1 MIQRL
6 LCCSY
11 IVLYA
16 TVCLAASPLKAPTK
30 STALAGKEGTKKER
44 GVITLFNGKDLTGWE
59 GSSEY
64 WSVHDG
70 GIVAKSTKNI
80 PQNELLWSATEVKDF
95 YLALDVRLTPQNRHG
110 GIQFRSKP
118 DKGQSRAI
126 GYQADMGQVAEHG
139 NLWGRLYDEGGR
151 GKLDWNTHGAKVVK
165 PGEWNRYEILAV
177 GHRIW
182 TAVNGTLC
190 TAIEDPSGKLSGR
203 IGLTIA
209 QGPAK
214 TVQYRILAFSHDPA
228 VTLAGLNETQLIAK
242 LRKPGTNELVNADDF
257 AAARK
262 AVAAFRIPEGLSI
275 DVYAAKPQLTNPVA
289 ICLDEQGRVYVAED
303 HRFLAGTPENRSHNF
318 MLEDDLQ
325 ITTLEDRLTMQKK
338 WAGKFDKGF
347 DWFTQKSDIVRRLE
361 DTDGDGRADESHVFA
376 DGFDGP
382 LDGLG
387 SGLIA
392 RDGKVWYTCIPNLWL
407 LEDKNG
413 DGKAEHKESLLR
425 GFGVNAAFYGHDLH
439 GLVWGVDGRLY
450 FSVGDRGAH
459 VVTKEGTTISNPRRG
474 AVYRCN
480 PDGTELERIHQGLRN
495 PQELAIDQYG
505 NVFADDNNCDKGDHS
520 RLVYVV
526 PGGDSGWNM
535 AYQTVAEPY
544 LTGPWHAEGMWQLE
558 HDLQPAFIVPPVGKI
573 GAGPSGFVFSSG
585 TSLPPRYR
593 NHFFY
598 CNFTGNGGVES
609 FAVKEQG
616 AGFTIADHHDFCKP
630 IQASDVDFGYD
641 GKMYIADYP
650 TSPWKRDTSGGRIY
664 TIFDKTRLSE
674 PVIAETR
681 TLFQKGFRHRTTKE
695 LASLLHHDDM
705 RVRLRAQ
712 FALAERGNASAE
724 VFAGIAL
731 RDDNQL
737 ARLHAIWGL
746 GQIGRLVPKRLAPVL
761 ALLQDKDSEIRA
773 QSARVLGDAH
783 YEPAASAIVNLLA
796 DETPRVRFFA
806 ALALAALRSRDAVD
820 PVIVMLRDNDGKDR
834 YLSHAGV
841 VALQQ
846 IGDRERV
853 QQWAGDKSAAVRMAV
868 LLVQRRWSD
877 PRIAQ
882 FLDDARLEIITEAA
896 RAINDLP
903 LTMGREQLA
912 SLAERFKNASGVN
925 VVPLMRRIINA
936 NLQLGGRPQ
945 VEAVIGIAASVNQ
958 QAIIRAEA
966 VAALSVWQG
975 PTKRDRVTGFWQPI
989 AARDMS
995 TVRDVVQNSASKLLA
1010 TATADLL
1017 VDVTKLLTAF
1027 DIKTDDRVFAAW
1039 VADAN
1044 RSSDVRIAAL
1054 HLLENR
1060 KYGKLEEIIDTLLVT
1075 DSAELRAE
1083 ARDLLASRDEARA
1096 TSIFSKLLDDRNSEI
1111 TEKQRAIASLARL
1124 KSPAAGQTLDDWAGR
1139 LRQGKAPASLQLDLI
1154 EAFTAS
1160 PNASRQAAMGQ
1171 FSASADESDPLA
1183 AYRVALTG
1191 GNAKSGRDIFV
1202 GHVAAQCI
1210 RCHKVHE
1217 HGGTAGPDLS
1227 KVASPER
1234 KLDRRHFLESI
1245 VLPNAKIAKDF
1256 GTVTI
1261 VLDSGKLVAG
1271 TIKAEDAATLTL
1283 VTPENRTI
1291 RIDRENIDEQSA
1303 SISAMPE
1310 MTKALTL
1317 REIRDLVEYLST
1329 LGKKDVRIKRIRAR
1343 HDPGKENIAVET
1355 AATPDKI
1362 NFNRDIRPIL
1372 SSKCFAC
1379 HGPDAKHVKG
1389 DLRLDLRESATN
1401 SDAIVPG
1408 KPAASEL
1415 VRRIRSDDAN
1425 ERMPPEDTH
1434 KSLSDDE
1441 KDLLA
1446 SWIADGA
1453 KYERHWAFVSPASPN
1468 VPAIANTDVVIR
1480 NSIDAFVAD
1489 RLKREGLSMSPE
1501 ADRTTLIR
1509 RVTLDL
1515 TGLPP
1520 TIAEVDAFL
1529 ADKSEQAYERVID
1542 RLLSSPRYAER
1553 MTMNW
1558 LDVARYADTHGYNN
1572 DGEHTQWPWRDWV
1585 IHAFDTNM
1593 PYDQFIVD
1601 QVAGDLRD
1609 KPTPQQRL
1617 ATAFGRNHVISS
1629 EGGIIQ
1635 EEYRVEYVA
1644 DRVHTTA
1651 TAFLGLS
1658 MQCARCHDHKFD
1670 PITQRD
1676 YYSFFAFFNNV
1687 PETTLGY
1694 GGKVVVAAPSARISS
1709 PLHLASLERLD
1720 QQIAAVKQR
1729 RRAHETTIE
1738 KPLTLWLREMKAAGN
1753 AELLDGLL
1761 AHISLDEGTGATARD
1776 SVETNRVG
1784 KIIGNANWT
1793 DGKLG
1798 NSLTFDGKT
1807 HVDFGQLFD
1816 VEHDQPFSISAWIYP
1831 TSSKPITVLSKM
1843 DDIAAYRGFDL
1854 IIEQGRP
1861 AVHLVHHFPDNYIKT
1876 ITKTPVKLNAWHHVV
1891 ATYDGSS
1898 RAAGVKIYVDGKLA
1912 PLVATSDTLR
1922 GTIATEKPVHVG
1934 RRSASVPFQGKIDEV
1949 RLYANRL
1956 KDEEVQQLLA
1966 GLAGLSKLFASENH
1980 TLAER
1985 EQLRSFYLNNIDKT
1999 YREFNREFAT
2009 IEDQRHRMNS
2019 TIPPTMVM
2027 EEMNPPRQA
2036 YILNRGE
2043 YDKRGEA
2050 VSPSVPASLHPLPK
2064 GVPVNRLGLAKWLV
2078 EPANPLTARVAVN
2091 RFWQLYFGTGI
2102 VETVEDFGSQ
2112 GSWPTHP
2119 ELLDWLA
2126 TEFTASDW
2134 DVKAMQKLIVMSAT
2148 YRQSSD
2154 VTPALLDRDPKNR
2167 LLARGAR
2174 FRLPAEMIRDNALA
2188 ISGLLAERLGGPS
2201 VKPYQPAGLWR
2212 DVSVS
2217 RSVVYKQGQ
2226 GENLYRRSMYTFW
2239 KRTCPPPALST
2250 FDAPDRENCLIR
2262 RARTNTP
2269 LQALVLMNDPTYV
2282 EAARVLAER
2291 VMLEGGDS
2299 LESKLDYLFRRALAR
2314 RCQKA
2319 EQAALSSLLD
2329 DARKYFQA
2337 EPAKAKSLLST
2348 GAATH
2353 NADLGE
2359 TELAAWASVASVIL
2373 SLDETINKE

>member
-1 MIQRL
+1 MNHFLPAIFRISGAVLIVGGL
-6 LCCSY
+6 LFGCD
-11 IVLYA
+11 LYA
-16 TVCLAASPLKAPTK
+16 QPAAVSPF
-30 STALAGKEGTKKER
+30 
-44 GVITLFNGKDLTGWE
+44 FNGKDLTGWQ
-59 GSSEY
+59 GNREY
-64 WSVHDG
+64 WSVNDG
-70 GIVAKSTKNI
+70 VIVAKSTQQTL
-80 PQNELLWSATEVKDF
+80 QNELLWSTMEVKNF
-95 YLALDVRLTPQNRHG
+95 YLAIDVRLTPYNRNG

-118 DKGQSRAI
+118 NSDRSGGI
-126 GYQADMGQVAEHG
+126 GYQADMGHIAGHG
-139 NLWGRLYDEGGR
+139 NLWGRLYDVGGR
-151 GKLDWNTHGAKVVK
+151 GKLDWNTHGVKVVK

-182 TAVNGTLC
+182 TSVNGTLC
-190 TAIEDPSGKLSGR
+190 TAIEDPAGKISGQ
-203 IGLTIA
+203 IGLELN
-209 QGPAK
+209 QGLAK
-214 TVQYRILAFSHDPA
+214 TVQYRILEFSRDPK
-228 VTLAGLNETQLIAK
+228 VTLAGFDEAGLIAK
-242 LRKPGTNELVNADDF
+242 LRKPGTNELVNDF
-257 AAARK
+257 AAAQK
-262 AVAAFRIPEGLSI
+262 AASAVRIPKGLSI
-275 DVYAAKPQLTNPVA
+275 AVYAAKPQLTNPVA
-289 ICLDEQGRVYVAED
+289 LCLDEQGRVYVAED
-303 HRFLAGTPENRSHNF
+303 HRFLEGTPENRTHGF

-325 ITTLEDRLTMQKK
+325 VTTLEDRLAMQKK
-338 WAGKFDKGF
+338 WAGKFDKGI
-347 DWFTQKSDIVRRLE
+347 DWFTQKSDIVRQLE
-361 DTDGDGRADESHVFA
+361 DNDGDGRADVSRVFA

-407 LEDKNG
+407 LEDEDG
-413 DGKAEHKESLLR
+413 DGKAEKKESLLT

-439 GLVWGVDGRLY
+439 GLVWGVDGKLY

-505 NVFADDNNCDKGDHS
+505 NIFADDNNCDKGDHS

-535 AYQTVAEPY
+535 AYQTIAKPY
-544 LTGPWHAEGMWQLE
+544 LTGPWHAEGMWHLK
-558 HDLQPAFIVPPVGKI
+558 HDLQPAFILPAVGKL
-573 GAGPSGFVFSSG
+573 GAGPSGFVFTSG
-585 TSLPPRYR
+585 TSLPTRYR

-598 CNFTGNGGVES
+598 CNYEGNIGGVEA
-609 FAVKEQG
+609 FAVKQQG
-616 AGFTIADHHDFCKP
+616 ASFVISDHHDFCKP
-630 IQASDVDFGYD
+630 INASDVDFGYD

-650 TSPWKRDTSGGRIY
+650 TSPWDRELSGGRIY
-664 TIFDKTRLSE
+664 TIVDKTRQSE
-674 PVIAETR
+674 PLIAETR
-681 TLFQKGFRHRTTKE
+681 FLFQKGFGHRTIEE
-695 LASLLHHDDM
+695 LASLLHHEDM

-712 FALAERGNASAE
+712 FALAERGSVSAPILIE
-724 VFAGIAL
+724 MAL
-731 RDDNQL
+731 RDDSQL

-746 GQIGRLVPKRLAPVL
+746 GQIERTAPTSNHLAAVV
-761 ALLQDKDSEIRA
+761 ALLKDQDSEVRA

-783 YEPAASAIVNLLA
+783 YKPAASAIAKLLA
-796 DETPRVRFFA
+796 DEIPRVRFFA
-806 ALALAALRSRDAVD
+806 ALATGALQSRDAGD
-820 PVIVMLRDNDGKDR
+820 LVISMLRENDGKDR
-834 YLSHAGV
+834 YLTHAGV
-841 VALQQ
+841 VALER
-846 IGDRERV
+846 IGDREFV
-853 QQWAGDKSAAVRMAV
+853 QQRATDDSAAVRMAV

-877 PRIAQ
+877 PRIVQ
-882 FLDDARLEIITEAA
+882 FLDDAQLEIVTEAA

-903 LTMGREQLA
+903 LTTGREKLA
-912 SLAERFKNASGVN
+912 NLAGRFITTSSEN

-936 NLQLGGRPQ
+936 NLQLGGPTNA
-945 VEAVIGIAASVNQ
+945 EAVIGIATSTKQPMVV
-958 QAIIRAEA
+958 RTEA
-966 VAALSVWQG
+966 VSALSVWHG
-975 PTKRDRVTGFWQPI
+975 PTKRDRVTGLWEPI
-989 AARDMS
+989 AARDPF
-995 TVRDVVQNSASKLLA
+995 TIRDVVQNSASKLISTAPKNLLA
-1010 TATADLL
+1010 
-1017 VDVTKLLTAF
+1017 DVTKLLTVL
-1027 DIKTDDRVFAAW
+1027 DVKTDDQAFAGW
-1039 VADAN
+1039 VADTN
-1044 RSSDVRIAAL
+1044 RSSDIRIAAL
-1054 HLLENR
+1054 RLLENR
-1060 KYGKLEEIIDTLLVT
+1060 KYGKLEQIIDTLLVS

-1083 ARDLLASRDEARA
+1083 ARDLLASRDQDRA
-1096 TSIFSKLLDDRNSEI
+1096 TSIFSKLLDDQTSEV

-1124 KSPAAGQTLDDWAGR
+1124 KSPAAADTLDNWAER
-1139 LRQGKAPASLQLDLI
+1139 LGQGNAPAWLQLELF
-1154 EAFTAS
+1154 EAFTAV
-1160 PNASRQAAMGQ
+1160 PNATRKEAMRR
-1171 FSASADESDPLA
+1171 FNASADESDPLA
-1183 AYRVALTG
+1183 AYQVALTG

-1202 GHVAAQCI
+1202 GHAKAQCI
-1210 RCHKVHE
+1210 RCHKIDDS
-1217 HGGTAGPDLS
+1217 GGTAGPDLS
-1227 KVASPER
+1227 KVARSQQE
-1234 KLDRRHFLESI
+1234 LDRRHYLESI
-1245 VLPNAKIAKDF
+1245 VLPNAKIAKGF
-1256 GTVTI
+1256 GSVMIALDNGKVVT
-1261 VLDSGKLVAG
+1261 GKILSENE
-1271 TIKAEDAATLTL
+1271 KKLTL
-1283 VTPENRTI
+1283 VTPNNGTI
-1291 RIDRENIDEQSA
+1291 RIDRDNIEDRA
-1303 SISAMPE
+1303 AKISAMPE
-1310 MTKALTL
+1310 MSKDLTL

-1329 LGKKDVRIKRIRAR
+1329 LGKKDVRINRTRAR
-1343 HDPGKENIAVET
+1343 HDLGNGNIAVET
-1355 AATPDKI
+1355 TATPDKI

-1379 HGPDAKHVKG
+1379 HGPDAKHAKG
-1389 DLRLDLRESATN
+1389 DLRLDLRENATS

-1415 VRRIRSDDAN
+1415 VRRIRSDDAD
-1425 ERMPPEDTH
+1425 ERMPPDDTH

-1446 SWIADGA
+1446 SWIANGA
-1453 KYERHWAFVSPASPN
+1453 KYERHWSFVSPVSPDI
-1468 VPAIANTDVVIR
+1468 PTISNTDVVIR

-1529 ADKSEQAYERVID
+1529 ADKSEQAYERVVD

-1553 MTMNW
+1553 MAMNW

-1585 IHAFDTNM
+1585 INAFATNM
-1593 PYDQFIVD
+1593 PYDQFIID
-1601 QVAGDLRD
+1601 QVAGDLID
-1609 KPTPQQRL
+1609 NPTPQQRL

-1687 PETTLGY
+1687 PETTLAY
-1694 GGKVVVAAPSARISS
+1694 GGKVTAAVPSARIAS
-1709 PLHLASLERLD
+1709 PFHKASLERLD
-1720 QQIAAVKQR
+1720 QQITLVKKR
-1729 RRAHETTIE
+1729 RQEHETTVD
-1738 KPLTLWLREMKAAGN
+1738 KLLTLWLREMKAADN
-1753 AELLDGLL
+1753 DAELLGGLL
-1761 AHISLDEGTGATARD
+1761 AHISLDETTGVTAQD
-1776 SVETNRVG
+1776 SVETSRVG
-1784 KIIGNANWT
+1784 KVIGNANWT

-1798 NSLTFDGKT
+1798 NALTFDGKT
-1807 HVDFGQLFD
+1807 HVNFGQLFN
-1816 VEHDQPFSISAWIYP
+1816 VEHDQAFSMSAWIYP
-1831 TSSKPITVLSKM
+1831 TSKNPITVLSKM
-1843 DDIAAYRGFDL
+1843 DDSAAYRGFDL

-1861 AVHLVHHFPDNYIKT
+1861 AVHLVHHFPDNFIKT
-1876 ITKTPVKLNAWHHVV
+1876 ITKTPVTLNAWHHVV

-1912 PLVATSDTLR
+1912 PLDTISDTLS
-1922 GTIATEKPVHVG
+1922 GTIATEQSFHIG

-1949 RLYANRL
+1949 RIYANRL
-1956 KDEEVQQLLA
+1956 EDKDVQQLLR

-1980 TLAER
+1980 TAAER
-1985 EQLRSFYLNNIDKT
+1985 ERLRSFYLTNIDKT
-1999 YREFNREFAT
+1999 YLGFNRELAT
-2009 IEDQRHRMNS
+2009 MEDQRLRIDS
-2019 TIPPTMVM
+2019 AIPHTMVM
-2027 EEMNPPRQA
+2027 AEMNPPRQA

-2043 YDKRGEA
+2043 YDKREDS
-2050 VSPSVPASLHPLPK
+2050 VLPNVPASLRPLPK
-2064 GVPVNRLGLAKWLV
+2064 GAPANRLGLAKWLV

-2119 ELLDWLA
+2119 DLLDWLA
-2126 TEFTASDW
+2126 TEFIASDW
-2134 DVKAMQKLIVMSAT
+2134 NVKAMQKLIVMSAT

-2167 LLARGAR
+2167 LLTRGAR

-2217 RSVVYKQGQ
+2217 RSVVYQQGQ

-2250 FDAPDRENCLIR
+2250 FDAPDRENCLVR
-2262 RARTNTP
+2262 RALTNTP

-2282 EAARVLAER
+2282 EAARVLGER
-2291 VMLEGGDS
+2291 VMLEGGES
-2299 LESKLDYLFRRALAR
+2299 RESKVDYLFRRALAR
-2314 RCQKA
+2314 RCQKG
-2319 EQAALSSLLD
+2319 EQAALLSLLD
-2329 DARKYFQA
+2329 DARKFFQA
-2337 EPAKAKSLLST
+2337 EPEKAKSLLST
-2348 GAATH
+2348 GATTHDATL
-2353 NADLGE
+2353 NDV
-2359 TELAAWASVASVIL
+2359 ELAAWASVASVVL